1 MMNPLLAA
9 GATAALMSER
19 SRKVLRRGI
28 VYGLAGAITAV
39 ETAGVVAE
47 EVVHSAEHAASSAS
61 GFAGNLVGDSRAS
74 HAAREN
80 GGAPES
86 RPAGSAQRGSG
97 STRRRRAPAR
107 KSGPKKSGET
117 R

>member
-1 MMNPLLAA
+1 MNPLLAI

-39 ETAGVVAE
+39 DTATAVAE
-47 EVVHSAEHAASSAS
+47 EVVHSAEHVASSAG

-74 HAAREN
+74 HAATEN
-80 GGAPES
+80 GGEPKQA
-86 RPAGSAQRGSG
+86 RPAGSSP
-97 STRRRRAPAR
+97 RRPAAAR
-107 KSGPKKSGET
+107 KPASAKKAGGT